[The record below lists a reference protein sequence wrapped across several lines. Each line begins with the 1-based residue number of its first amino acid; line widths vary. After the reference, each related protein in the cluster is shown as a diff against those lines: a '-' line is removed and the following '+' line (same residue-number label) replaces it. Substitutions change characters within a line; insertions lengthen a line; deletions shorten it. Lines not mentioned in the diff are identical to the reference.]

1 MKIAIYGK
9 MCSGKST
16 IANLLKEY
24 DDRFKIYSF
33 GKKIKIIAKE
43 LFNMDLENKNRSL
56 MIDIGTKMR
65 EIDEDVWVNYILK
78 ETKDEEFCI
87 IDDLRFQNELDLL
100 EKNGWCIIF
109 LNISKE
115 LQIMRIKELYSHNYE
130 DHIKNM
136 NHLSEENKLVFKN
149 TPIIIDSSKNIF
161 DIMNYLLNKIFDI

>member
-1 MKIAIYGK
+1 
-9 MCSGKST
+9 
-16 IANLLKEY
+16 
-24 DDRFKIYSF
+24 
-33 GKKIKIIAKE
+33 
-43 LFNMDLENKNRSL
+43 

-65 EIDEDVWVNYILK
+65 EIDEDVWENYILK

-87 IDDLRFQNELDLL
+87 IDDLRFQNELNLL
-100 EKNGWCIIF
+100 EKNGWRIIF

-161 DIMNYLLNKIFDI
+161 DIINYLLNKIFDI